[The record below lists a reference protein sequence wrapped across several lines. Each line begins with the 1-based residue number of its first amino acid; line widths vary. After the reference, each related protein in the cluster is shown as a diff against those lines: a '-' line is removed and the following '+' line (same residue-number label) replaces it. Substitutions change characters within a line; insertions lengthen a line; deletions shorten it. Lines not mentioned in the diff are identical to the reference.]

1 MAIDTGHISNCGSFP
16 TAEKSALIKTF
27 REVAAEID
35 AVETE
40 VGAFT
45 ATAAPAAAPEPFEN
59 LTDAAEYVN
68 SLRTALITSGIL
80 TAA

>member
-35 AVETE
+35 GG
-40 VGAFT
+40 GAFT